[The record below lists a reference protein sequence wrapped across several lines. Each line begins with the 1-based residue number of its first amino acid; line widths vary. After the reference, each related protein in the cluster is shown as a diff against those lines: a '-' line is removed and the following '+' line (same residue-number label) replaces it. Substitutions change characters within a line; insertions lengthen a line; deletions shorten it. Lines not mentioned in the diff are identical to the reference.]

1 MTGLNFKNILLTH
14 NVLTSQSSSGVYI
27 VVTMVVIGL
36 GERNGLTIGPRW
48 YAMTNGGR
56 INATI
61 TTKEQKRYR
70 QKQHKCKKECEKEK
84 IQKQN
89 IKRQIIQKRKME
101 MKK

>member
-1 MTGLNFKNILLTH
+1 MKGMH
-14 NVLTSQSSSGVYI
+14 
-27 VVTMVVIGL
+27 
-36 GERNGLTIGPRW
+36 RLTIGELRW

-56 INATI
+56 IKATK

-89 IKRQIIQKRKME
+89 IKKANYT
-101 MKK
+101 KKENGNEK